1 MKANVLNKPALIEN
15 NPLDFVEI
23 PVPEPGPDELLVKIS
38 ACGVCHTD
46 LHVVEGELPHAKSP
60 VIPGHEIVGTIA
72 AVGTNV
78 QEQSIGDRVGI
89 FWLHDADETCD
100 YCKMGLENLCPNA
113 HWTGYT
119 ANGGYAEYIAIPADF
134 VVSIPDAFDDVQA
147 APLLCAGV
155 VGYRSLRLADLQPGE
170 KLGIYGFGASGHLM
184 IQVANHWNCD
194 VYVFTRSEEH
204 QQYARE
210 LGAVWVG
217 DAQDEPPHELDRSI
231 IFAPAGWIVP
241 LALGHL
247 RKAGTLCINAIH
259 MSNISEMPYKLLWE
273 ERTIRSVANVTR
285 KDAQEF
291 LQVAA
296 EIPIKVDIE
305 SFHFSEANEVL
316 NKVKASKINGAAVLT
331 MA

>member
-1 MKANVLNKPALIEN
+1 MKANVLHEPAAIDD
-15 NPLDFVEI
+15 NPLEFIDVAI
-23 PVPEPGPDELLVKIS
+23 PQPGPDELLVKIS

-46 LHVVEGELPHAKSP
+46 LHVVEGDLPDTKLP
-60 VIPGHEIVGTIA
+60 VIPGHEIVGTIE
-72 AVGTNV
+72 AVGENV
-78 QEQSIGDRVGI
+78 KEHIVGERVGI
-89 FWLHDADETCD
+89 FWLHDADETCQ
-100 YCKMGLENLCPNA
+100 YCKMRLENLCPNA

-119 ANGGYAEYIAIPADF
+119 AHGGYAEYIVIPANF
-134 VVSIPDAFDDVQA
+134 VVPIPDAFDDVHA

-155 VGYRSLRLADLQPGE
+155 VGYRSLRLSDLQPGE

-184 IQVANHWNCD
+184 IQVANHWHCE
-194 VYVFTRSEEH
+194 VYVFTRSKEH
-204 QQYARE
+204 QQHARE

-217 DAQDEPPHELDRSI
+217 DARDEPPHKLDRSI

-259 MSNISEMPYKLLWE
+259 MSDLPAMPYHLLWE

-285 KDAQEF
+285 NDAAEF

-296 EIPIKVDIE
+296 EIPIQVDIE
-305 SFHFSEANEVL
+305 TFHFSQANEVL
-316 NKVKASKINGAAVLT
+316 KKVKASEINGAAVLT
-331 MA
+331 MS

>member
-1 MKANVLNKPALIEN
+1 MKANVLYKPALIDD
-15 NPLDFVEI
+15 NPLEFVDM
-23 PVPEPGPDELLVKIS
+23 PVPEPGLDELLVKIS

-46 LHVVEGELPHAKSP
+46 LHVVEGELPDARSP

-72 AVGTNV
+72 AVGANV
-78 QEQSIGDRVGI
+78 QEQSIGDHVGI
-89 FWLHDADETCD
+89 FWLHDADETCR
-100 YCKMGLENLCPNA
+100 YCQMGLENLCPNA

-119 ANGGYAEYIAIPADF
+119 VHGGYAEYIVIPADF
-134 VVSIPDAFDDVQA
+134 VVPIPEVFDDVHA

-155 VGYRSLRLADLQPGE
+155 VGYRSLLLSDLQPGE

-184 IQVANHWNCD
+184 IQVANHWNCE
-194 VYVFTRSEEH
+194 VYVFTRSREH
-204 QQYARE
+204 QQHALE

-217 DAQDEPPHELDRSI
+217 DARDEPPLKLDRSI

-259 MSNISEMPYKLLWE
+259 MSNIPEMPYDLLWE
-273 ERTIRSVANVTR
+273 ERTVRSVANVTR
-285 KDAQEF
+285 KDAEEF

-296 EIPIKVDIE
+296 EIPIHVDVE
-305 SFHFSEANEVL
+305 TFHFSEANDVL
-316 NKVKASKINGAAVLT
+316 QKVKASEINGAAVLT
-331 MA
+331 MS